1 MYGTTTIKQ
10 KQIIWDG
17 DMAITFDNT
26 NIRRKTPIKRN
37 SKFFSSEDFG
47 LEMEFA
53 MEYMEQDANQTIILY
68 QVDYEKT
75 KVNDIYKE
83 AKKDKIRFKTPVEL
97 TVIYD
102 LQDSE
107 TKAYREN
114 MSKGV
119 YVKPGKLTFSVLLK
133 ELEEKS
139 CDISRGDYIGIQIN
153 PEFMI
158 YFTVADD
165 GKMAMTSNKNTLY
178 GKIPFYRTI
187 QCNYIDPSEMNG

>member
-1 MYGTTTIKQ
+1 M
-10 KQIIWDG
+10 
-17 DMAITFDNT
+17 ITFDNT
-26 NIRRKTPIKRN
+26 NVKRKNPIKRN
-37 SKFFSSEDFG
+37 NKFFSGEDFN

-53 MEYMEQDANQTIILY
+53 TEYMEQDANQTVILY

-83 AKKDKIRFKTPVEL
+83 ANKEDIRFKTPVEI

-114 MSKGV
+114 MSKGI

-133 ELEEKS
+133 ELEENS

-178 GKIPFYRTI
+178 GTQPYYRTVI
-187 QCNYIDPSEMNG
+187 CSPVDMSEFNG

>member
-1 MYGTTTIKQ
+1 
-10 KQIIWDG
+10 
-17 DMAITFDNT
+17 MAITFDNT
-26 NIRRKTPIKRN
+26 NIRRKNPIKRN

-75 KVNDIYKE
+75 KVNDVYKE
-83 AKKDKIRFKTPVEL
+83 ATKDKIRFKTPVEL

-114 MSKGV
+114 MAKGI

-133 ELEEKS
+133 ELEENG

-178 GKIPFYRTI
+178 GTQPYYRTI
-187 QCNYIDPSEMNG
+187 ICSPVDMSEFNG